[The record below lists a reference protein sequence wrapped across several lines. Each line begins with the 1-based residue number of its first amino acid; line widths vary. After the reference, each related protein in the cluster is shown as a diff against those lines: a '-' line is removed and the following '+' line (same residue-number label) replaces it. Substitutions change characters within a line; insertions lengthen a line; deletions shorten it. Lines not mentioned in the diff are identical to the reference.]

1 MRFTIARDNLLNVN
15 NRNTKIKVWKIYEI
29 NCHWSRSGVF
39 MNVFHW
45 QFLITYIFS
54 ISLKFRA
61 CYIITDQWG
70 EFTAKNATLYLHVLS
85 WHFFVVFHQKI
96 CVLINFIFF
105 WWSIKF
111 RQQNINQSKARIG
124 DKKLSME
131 LYVIVNLERGSLF
144 ASVFLCQFGAGNLFH
159 GNVPLM
165 KNTASH
171 KWSLF
176 LSKLPCRILIIDK
189 FAIIHRG

>member
-1 MRFTIARDNLLNVN
+1 MFHKCGVRFTIARDNLLNVN

-54 ISLKFRA
+54 MSLKFQA

-70 EFTAKNATLYLHVLS
+70 EFAVKNATLNLHVLS
-85 WHFFVVFHQKI
+85 WHFFVFHQKI

-111 RQQNINQSKARIG
+111 RQQNINQSEARIG
-124 DKKLSME
+124 DKKLSVE
-131 LYVIVNLERGSLF
+131 LYVIVNFERGSLF
-144 ASVFLCQFGAGNLFH
+144 APVFLC
-159 GNVPLM
+159 
-165 KNTASH
+165 
-171 KWSLF
+171 
-176 LSKLPCRILIIDK
+176 
-189 FAIIHRG
+189 